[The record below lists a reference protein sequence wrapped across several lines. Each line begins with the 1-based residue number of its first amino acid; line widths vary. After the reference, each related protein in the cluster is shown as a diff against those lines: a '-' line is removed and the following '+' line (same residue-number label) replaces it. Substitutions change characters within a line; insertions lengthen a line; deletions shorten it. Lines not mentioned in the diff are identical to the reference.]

1 MASTT
6 TTRFLHWL
14 EVPRD
19 KNAWYQT
26 DRWTNRDLIPMPK
39 ERRTYKVWTY
49 CIYWCIS
56 GMCISAYILG
66 SSLLAYGLN
75 CQQALGAIAIGSIL
89 VSPLVIA
96 CGWMGER
103 HHIGFT
109 VASRFTFGMYG
120 SYFPVLIRLFTTC
133 FWDGLQAYYG
143 GQATAVML
151 GAVFPSLWRM
161 KQTLAGGTLLTKD
174 LVGMLVFYVFFITI
188 MAIPPEKLQKPF
200 IASSIMFVG
209 TLIGLLA
216 WGVSNSGGGA
226 GPLFKTK
233 SEPIHGSAGWA
244 MLFGVAG
251 VLGSWGGGT
260 LGQSDWTRYANRPL
274 TPIIA
279 QTIIAPFAIFVCG
292 TIGIIVTSC
301 GQGIL
306 GETLWEPFQL
316 LSAIQGH
323 YNNSPRA
330 RAGVLFAGAGCMG
343 AQLGIDIVLNSVS
356 AGMDL
361 AGLWPK
367 YLNIRR
373 GAYILACAGFAV
385 NPWQYLSNASVFLT
399 VISGFG
405 IFLAPFTGV
414 MLTEYLIVRKCRL
427 VLVDLYRGDGSSLY
441 WYTYGFNWRAF
452 ASWAIGTAFLMPGY
466 IMSLNDESAW
476 NGWVKLFHLNFLAG
490 VPMTM
495 FLHWIIC
502 RFAPPPGLGL
512 GTTYHDDDMPFDRLE
527 GVEVDSVEA
536 VREEVKQG

>member
-1 MASTT
+1 MSPPLPIMASTT
-6 TTRFLHWL
+6 TTRYLRWL

-19 KNAWYQT
+19 ENAWYQT

-49 CIYWCIS
+49 CVYWCIS

-188 MAIPPEKLQKPF
+188 MAVPPEKLQKPF
-200 IASSIMFVG
+200 IASSIMFIG

-226 GPLFKTK
+226 GPLFETK

-274 TPIIA
+274 TPMIA

-292 TIGIIVTSC
+292 TVGIIVTSC

-330 RAGVLFAGAGCMG
+330 RAG
-343 AQLGIDIVLNSVS
+343 LGIDIVLNSVS

-361 AGLWPK
+361 AGLWPR

-427 VLVDLYRGDGSSLY
+427 VLADLYKGDKSSLY

-452 ASWAIGTAFLMPGY
+452 ASWALGTAVLMPGY
-466 IMSLNDESAW
+466 VMSLIDEAAY

-490 VPMTM
+490 VPLTM
-495 FLHWIIC
+495 SLHWLIC
-502 RFAPPPGLGL
+502 RVAPPPGLGL
-512 GTTYHDDDMPFDRLE
+512 GTTSHDDDDDMTSERCE
-527 GVEVDSVEA
+527 GGEDDGVEA
-536 VREEVKQG
+536 VREEVKRG